1 MLCNESVSEA
11 AIPGAP
17 AARVDEARR
26 AVNEVV
32 ELLGDLEYHFGVFRP
47 VVEGGVWPADGGCSL
62 YLISVYIYYRV
73 VEIQF

>member
-1 MLCNESVSEA
+1 MSDA

-32 ELLGDLEYHFGVFRP
+32 ELLGDLEYHFGVLRP
-47 VVEGGVWPADGGCSL
+47 DVEGGVWPVDGGCSL
-62 YLISVYIYYRV
+62 YLISAYIHCRG